1 MRRVDSTKE
10 REVKRLESCP
20 SEKRLKALGLFNL
33 QKRKRNRVINN
44 SAQMNCV
51 VSTVNT

>member
-1 MRRVDSTKE
+1 MQ
-10 REVKRLESCP
+10 VKRLEGCP
-20 SEKRLKALGLFNL
+20 SEKRLKAWGLFNL
-33 QKRKRNRVINN
+33 QKQKRNRVINN